1 MKKFGNEKNF
11 KTHVF
16 SHMEI
21 SFSEITQFLARKK
34 KEKAGLEME
43 MITHPDTRCWAS
55 KLTMLFSFEWQVP
68 CLWQQLFCWLPCL
81 HNGVT

>member
-1 MKKFGNEKNF
+1 VATKKKFKQMFLAIWKFLSAKSRN
-11 KTHVF
+11 
-16 SHMEI
+16 
-21 SFSEITQFLARKK
+21 LARKK

-68 CLWQQLFCWLPCL
+68 CLWQQLFCWLPYL